1 MNISEASRL
10 WLEFVKEGREWCD
23 FHGKKGNSVTIDW
36 TRKTLCS
43 AFPETKKATNFTW
56 NFSLSSNQMPL
67 NIQDAIC
74 PLDQSWSN
82 GWCVNLTQ
90 PSSAQLS
97 PTGQMGSS
105 LTLPLP
111 FLVTIYHS
119 LQSLIIFHMY
129 ISVFFKFQC
138 GIVFKTALS
147 SISFVCQV
155 EGNLILC
162 SQTSVR
168 FIFLGCDKTWPFNF
182 TLLFWELAI
191 QES

>member
-1 MNISEASRL
+1 MWFS
-10 WLEFVKEGREWCD
+10 W
-23 FHGKKGNSVTIDW
+23 KKGNSVTIDW

-43 AFPETKKATNFTW
+43 AFPETKKATNVTW

-82 GWCVNLTQ
+82 GWCVNLAR
-90 PSSAQLS
+90 PNPAQLAKWVPPLLCHS
-97 PTGQMGSS
+97 PFWWPSTTHSN
-105 LTLPLP
+105 
-111 FLVTIYHS
+111 LV
-119 LQSLIIFHMY
+119 IFHTFLFSFNVVWY
-129 ISVFFKFQC
+129 FKSC
-138 GIVFKTALS
+138 
-147 SISFVCQV
+147 SISFLCQV

-162 SQTSVR
+162 SQTFVR